1 MKFIKNKKIEAYQ
14 SHMSDPGW
22 RVCQASRRLIRLIGK
37 LLETGFQGSGLGLS
51 MVYGLMKQ
59 LGGTVKIYSEV
70 GVGTTIKLF
79 VPAAAASIDANAK
92 KGPQAVVKGKGETI
106 LVVEDDDMVRDSVAD
121 QLTALNYRVITASN
135 GPEALD
141 ILGGSDQIALLFTDV
156 IMPGGLNGSQL
167 ASLTKA
173 HRPGLKV
180 LFTSGYTERAAV
192 FTEKLPE
199 GAELLS
205 KPYRSDELAH
215 RVHDILA
222 RPA

>member
-1 MKFIKNKKIEAYQ
+1 
-14 SHMSDPGW
+14 
-22 RVCQASRRLIRLIGK
+22 
-37 LLETGFQGSGLGLS
+37 

-59 LGGTVKIYSEV
+59 LGGSVKIYSEV

-79 VPAAAASIDANAK
+79 VPAAATAVDATD
-92 KGPQAVVKGKGETI
+92 VKGSQGAVKGNGETI

-121 QLTALNYRVITASN
+121 QLTALNYKVVTASN

-141 ILGGSDQIALLFTDV
+141 ILGGSERIALMFTDV

-167 ASLTKA
+167 ASLAQA
-173 HRPGLKV
+173 HRPELRI

-205 KPYRSDELAH
+205 KPYRSEELAH
-215 RVHDILA
+215 RIHHVLSQPA
-222 RPA
+222 RSGRP